1 MKSARINVMVA
12 VDEWQVL
19 VDYQQAHKIK
29 TRDEA
34 MGRLLK
40 HYESLVIK

>member
-1 MKSARINVMVA
+1 MKSARINVMVS

-19 VDYQQAHKIK
+19 VDYQQTNQIK

-40 HYESLVIK
+40 HYESLVV

>member
-1 MKSARINVMVA
+1 MKSARINVMVS

-19 VDYQQAHKIK
+19 VDYQQTHKIK

-40 HYESLVIK
+40 HYESLAMR